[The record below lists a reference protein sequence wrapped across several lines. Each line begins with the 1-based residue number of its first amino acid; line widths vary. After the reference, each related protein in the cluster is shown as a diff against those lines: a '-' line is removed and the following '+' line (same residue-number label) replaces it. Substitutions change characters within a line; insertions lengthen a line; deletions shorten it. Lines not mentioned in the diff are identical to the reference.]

1 MCSII
6 VVEQWG
12 QNTSLFTWPLRKFPF
27 KVCIEQIPL
36 SCYHSIVQDRSLS
49 LKAWA
54 SQYLLQSKPP
64 EPGNVED
71 RDSCAASV
79 FVLNLTSFSCM
90 SCIKSRHDPS
100 FSSLVFKKEW
110 FIMLKYKYTSLSVQ
124 SIHRNWCCNI
134 KTTEFTF
141 SKRTCSVQ
149 LTCHTRVMFTVYF
162 ITCLMHKVKYKPK
175 KVIG

>member
-6 VVEQWG
+6 VVEQWE

-36 SCYHSIVQDRSLS
+36 SCYHSIVQDRFLS
-49 LKAWA
+49 LKARA

-79 FVLNLTSFSCM
+79 FVLNLTSFSSM
-90 SCIKSRHDPS
+90 SC
-100 FSSLVFKKEW
+100 
-110 FIMLKYKYTSLSVQ
+110 
-124 SIHRNWCCNI
+124 
-134 KTTEFTF
+134 
-141 SKRTCSVQ
+141 
-149 LTCHTRVMFTVYF
+149 
-162 ITCLMHKVKYKPK
+162 K
-175 KVIG
+175 KVGMIPHFPVWSLRKNDLSYWSINTLPWVYSLYTETGVVILKPQSLPSPKGPALFN